1 MIARIFTISVAVSL
15 LLSKARVMAAVI
27 TVANTTS
34 TNSIDCGDGQ
44 PFCCIEDRSQLGNVN
59 DDACQSY
66 SENCLSGYL
75 PSCCYIVTNMKNYY
89 YCEEG

>member
-1 MIARIFTISVAVSL
+1 MIARIFTISVVSL

-44 PFCCIEDRSQLGNVN
+44 PFCCIEVRKIHKCRKTPVLTCVAKGSVSTGE
-59 DDACQSY
+59 C
-66 SENCLSGYL
+66 
-75 PSCCYIVTNMKNYY
+75 
-89 YCEEG
+89 